1 MTAPSV
7 LVTQFLSTFVF
18 HALRNDFWKWGEDK
32 WEESANSLDLW
43 FKICVSYQT
52 RRKVLQGKVPHPELT
67 EEVMSVFAALY
78 LIFLRKH
85 IVNKREKL
93 EFGSER
99 RRRAA
104 VVGLAS
110 LS

>member
-1 MTAPSV
+1 MCV
-7 LVTQFLSTFVF
+7 LPNATQS
-18 HALRNDFWKWGEDK
+18 AAG
-32 WEESANSLDLW
+32 WE
-43 FKICVSYQT
+43 
-52 RRKVLQGKVPHPELT
+52 PHPELP

-99 RRRAA
+99 RHRAA

-110 LS
+110 LSYSEVGFGQDMSFSLS

>member
-1 MTAPSV
+1 
-7 LVTQFLSTFVF
+7 
-18 HALRNDFWKWGEDK
+18 
-32 WEESANSLDLW
+32 
-43 FKICVSYQT
+43 
-52 RRKVLQGKVPHPELT
+52 
-67 EEVMSVFAALY
+67 MSVFAALY

-110 LS
+110 LSYSEVGFGQDMSFSLS